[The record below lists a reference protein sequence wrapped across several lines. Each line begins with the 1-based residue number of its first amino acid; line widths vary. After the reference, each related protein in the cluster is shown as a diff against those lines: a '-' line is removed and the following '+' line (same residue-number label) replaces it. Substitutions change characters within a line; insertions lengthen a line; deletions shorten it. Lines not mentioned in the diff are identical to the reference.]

1 MTNTELTEDQL
12 IELKSEFVDFK
23 INEMTN
29 KELTDYVRSMMLL
42 EIDPDPEILKDEIDA
57 YDDFLYDILVSYVK
71 DEENS
76 YEVLQEYIHE
86 RHENDWIDDV

>member
-29 KELTDYVRSMMLL
+29 EELADYVRAMMLL
-42 EIDPDPEILKDEIDA
+42 EIDPDPEILKDTIDE
-57 YDDFLYDILVSYVK
+57 YDEHLYDILVPYVL
-71 DEENS
+71 DEDGA
-76 YEVLQEYIHE
+76 YDILQEYIHE
-86 RHENDWIDDV
+86 LHTHDWIDDV

>member
-42 EIDPDPEILKDEIDA
+42 DIDPDPEILKDEIDA

-76 YEVLQEYIHE
+76 YEILQEYINE
-86 RHENDWIDDV
+86 RHEHDWIDDV

>member
-29 KELTDYVRSMMLL
+29 KELTDYVRGMMLL
-42 EIDPDPEILKDEIDA
+42 DIDPDPEILKDTIDE

-76 YEVLQEYIHE
+76 YEILQEYIHE

>member
-29 KELTDYVRSMMLL
+29 EELADYVRAMMLL

-57 YDDFLYDILVSYVK
+57 YDDYLYDILVSYVL
-71 DEENS
+71 DEDGA
-76 YEVLQEYIHE
+76 YDILQEYIHDL
-86 RHENDWIDDV
+86 HANDWIDN

>member
-1 MTNTELTEDQL
+1 MTTATLTKDQL
-12 IELKSEFVDFK
+12 IELKNEFIDFK

-29 KELTDYVRSMMLL
+29 EELTDYVRAMMLL

-71 DEENS
+71 GEENS
-76 YEVLQEYIHE
+76 YEILQEFIHE
-86 RHENDWIDDV
+86 RHENDWVND

>member
-29 KELTDYVRSMMLL
+29 EELADYVRAMMLL
-42 EIDPDPEILKDEIDA
+42 DIDPDPEILKDEIDA
-57 YDDFLYDILVSYVK
+57 YDEHLYDILVPYVL
-71 DEENS
+71 DEDGA
-76 YEVLQEYIHE
+76 YDILQEYIHDL
-86 RHENDWIDDV
+86 HANDWIDDV

>member
-29 KELTDYVRSMMLL
+29 EELVDYVRAMMLL
-42 EIDPDPEILKDEIDA
+42 EIDPDPEILKDTIDE
-57 YDDFLYDILVSYVK
+57 YDDYLYDILVPYVL
-71 DEENS
+71 DEDGA
-76 YEVLQEYIHE
+76 YDILQEYIHDL
-86 RHENDWIDDV
+86 HANDWIDN

>member
-1 MTNTELTEDQL
+1 MRELTEDQL

-29 KELTDYVRSMMLL
+29 EELTDYVRGMMLL

-57 YDDFLYDILVSYVK
+57 YDEHLYDILVPYVL

-76 YEVLQEYIHE
+76 YDILQEYIHDL
-86 RHENDWIDDV
+86 HANDWIDN